1 MPYFVYQITESVM
14 VKNLNLLDE
23 FESFKE
29 AKNFAKEKRAENP
42 DLGPET
48 FKVTFAKNKLEA
60 EEQLQ
65 EHRDE
70 PILME
75 WEK

>member
-14 VKNLNLLDE
+14 VKNLELLGE
-23 FESFKE
+23 FDSFKE
-29 AKNFAKEKRAENP
+29 AKNVAKDKRVENP

-48 FKVTFAKNKLEA
+48 FKVIFAKNKLEA

-65 EHRDE
+65 EHRE
-70 PILME
+70 QPILME

>member
-14 VKNLNLLDE
+14 VKNLELLGE
-23 FESFKE
+23 YEKFKD
-29 AKNFAKEKRAENP
+29 AKNFAKDKRAENP
-42 DLGPET
+42 ELNPES
-48 FKVTFAKNKLEA
+48 FKVIFAKNELEA

-65 EHRDE
+65 EHRDQ